1 MQNFIPNNPDY
12 QNSIAE
18 KMKANHFM
26 NFIGFKTSLVQPGLI
41 EGNLTI
47 LKEHTQQ
54 IGFLHGG
61 VIATLVD
68 LVAGFAAYT
77 LVKPGDHVVTVE
89 MKVVYLNPGIGQTA
103 FAKGYVIKAGN
114 RLHFSESEI
123 WVNNNGVDT
132 LVAKGYAT
140 FAVINL
146 V

>member
-1 MQNFIPNNPDY
+1 
-12 QNSIAE
+12 
-18 KMKANHFM
+18 MKANHFM
-26 NFIGFKTSLVQPGLI
+26 NFIGFKTTLVQPGLI

-68 LVAGFAAYT
+68 LVAGFAAFT
-77 LVKPGDHVVTVE
+77 LVKAGDVVVTVE

-103 FAKGYVIKAGN
+103 FAKGYVIKAGK

-123 WVNNNGVDT
+123 WVNNNGIDT
-132 LVAKGYAT
+132 LIAKGYAT
-140 FAVINL
+140 FAVIDL